1 MKLKKAVKLTNI
13 CGKGMILMEI
23 LSVTLTALLSVSVM
37 FILAKLIGNRAI
49 SQMNMFDYINSITI
63 GSIAAELATSDVE
76 KMLDPLVAMVVYAFA
91 VIIFASISCKSLRFR
106 RFVEGRTI
114 ILIKNGKI
122 YNKNFSKAKID
133 INEFLMQCR
142 LLGYFNLND
151 IKTAV
156 QESNGKI
163 SILPKTAARPVKTQD
178 LNLTPKEDMV
188 YTNVILDGKVLLGNL
203 KNVGFNEDWLNKEL
217 KKQNISHI
225 QDIFL
230 AVCSK
235 DGDFYIYEKQDRQD
249 KKDMFDL

>member
-1 MKLKKAVKLTNI
+1 
-13 CGKGMILMEI
+13 MEI
-23 LSVTLTALLSVSVM
+23 LSVTLTALLSVGVM

-63 GSIAAELATSDVE
+63 GSIAAELATSDV
-76 KMLDPLVAMVVYAFA
+76 VVYAFA

-114 ILIKNGKI
+114 ILMKNGKI

-188 YTNVILDGKVLLGNL
+188 YTNVILDGKVLFGNL

-249 KKDMFDL
+249 KKDVFDL

>member
-1 MKLKKAVKLTNI
+1 
-13 CGKGMILMEI
+13 MEI
-23 LSVTLTALLSVSVM
+23 LSVALTALLSVAVM

-49 SQMNMFDYINSITI
+49 SQMNMFDYVNSITI

-76 KMLDPLVAMVVYAFA
+76 KMLDPLVAMIIYAIA
-91 VIIFASISCKSLRFR
+91 VIVFAQISCRSLGFR

-114 ILIKNGKI
+114 ILMKNGKI
-122 YNKNFSKAKID
+122 YNKNFDKAKID

-163 SILPKTAARPVKTQD
+163 SVLPKAAARPVNPQD
-178 LNLTPKEDMV
+178 LNLTPKEDTL
-188 YTNVILDGKVLLGNL
+188 YTNVILDGKVLSGNL
-203 KNVGFNEDWLNKEL
+203 QNAGFNEDWLGKEL
-217 KKQNISHI
+217 KKQNISDI
-225 QDIFL
+225 KDIFL
-230 AVCSK
+230 AVCDK
-235 DGDFYIYEKQDRQD
+235 EGAFYAYKKQDRQD

>member
-1 MKLKKAVKLTNI
+1 
-13 CGKGMILMEI
+13 MIVMEI
-23 LSVTLTALLSVSVM
+23 LSVALTALLSVAVM

-49 SQMNMFDYINSITI
+49 SQMNMFDYVNSITI

-76 KMLDPLVAMVVYAFA
+76 KMLDPLVAMIIYAIA
-91 VIIFASISCKSLRFR
+91 VIVFAQISCRSLGFR

-114 ILIKNGKI
+114 ILMKNGKI
-122 YNKNFSKAKID
+122 YNKNFDKAKID

-163 SILPKTAARPVKTQD
+163 SVLPKAAARPVNPQD
-178 LNLTPKEDMV
+178 LNLTPKEDTL
-188 YTNVILDGKVLLGNL
+188 YTNVILDGKVLSGNL
-203 KNVGFNEDWLNKEL
+203 QNAGFNEDWLGKEL
-217 KKQNISHI
+217 KKQNISDI
-225 QDIFL
+225 KDIFL
-230 AVCSK
+230 AVCDK
-235 DGDFYIYEKQDRQD
+235 EGAFYAYKKQDRQD